1 MAVSTNM
8 SSAFDLV
15 DKDLLTPKTKMK
27 MFGFTDSAVKLVRDY
42 LNNRKSV
49 IAVM

>member
-15 DKDLLTPKTKMK
+15 DKDLLTPKMK
-27 MFGFTDSAVKLVRDY
+27 MFGFTDSAVKLARDY
-42 LNNRKSV
+42 LNNRELV

>member
-8 SSAFDLV
+8 SSAFNLV
-15 DKDLLTPKTKMK
+15 DKELK